1 MLERERLE
9 KLRIAEEEKRRQ
21 EMQEAKEKKLQEEKD
36 ALLAEQSRLV
46 EEQKKEQERLDKL
59 RIAEEEKWRQEMQ
72 AAKEK
77 KLQEEKDALL
87 AEQSRLM
94 EEQDGDVVTGQ
105 LKLEEEGQTRPRD
118 DRKPFFLSPA
128 FEPESSFVEKLM
140 TRNNAKDQEPNIMQN
155 NLDIT
160 VKSFGDVKKEN
171 IVKLDKSIDYAVTL
185 KGNRVAEQKQEK
197 KTMKDVLE
205 KNVDLNSIVD
215 KIKEM
220 GSNGQWEDSRA
231 LLKMI
236 DEKGPVS
243 RDTYVCILEACL
255 RNDLY
260 QGKAS
265 SLACEILERMV
276 NAGYSVPSTLGSSC
290 VQFCL
295 GNDKLEPQG
304 VDSGDIDT
312 ALKMVTIISRTPG
325 GLKSLSIDSIGAIVS
340 ALSKNDELEEAM
352 RLLREM
358 ISDGAFTP
366 PLTVFADV
374 ASAAAGKTN
383 DSENVLESMMLLKSS
398 GYLIDNIASSKAG
411 RNILAS
417 GVIAADQM
425 NNVELGLGLLA
436 AASKA
441 GDCEP
446 DSGDVLVA
454 SLSPMTKSACF
465 NIHRKAIDDAIKSE
479 SWVLAIKLI
488 SLMIKRNLNPTN
500 DIWEGV
506 VEVCARNKKS
516 KESASI
522 LLDWVKRAG
531 KGEANFPP
539 VSIFDTVL
547 AACEKCGEKALAQDI
562 RVAKESIS

>member
-1 MLERERLE
+1 M
-9 KLRIAEEEKRRQ
+9 
-21 EMQEAKEKKLQEEKD
+21 
-36 ALLAEQSRLV
+36 

-59 RIAEEEKWRQEMQ
+59 QIAEEAKRRQEMQ
-72 AAKEK
+72 IAKEK

-94 EEQDGDVVTGQ
+94 EDQDGDLVTDQ

-118 DRKPFFLSPA
+118 NRKPFFLSPA
-128 FEPESSFVEKLM
+128 FEPESSFVKKVIA
-140 TRNNAKDQEPNIMQN
+140 RGIVKDQEPNTMQN

-171 IVKLDKSIDYAVTL
+171 IVKLDKSIEYAVTL
-185 KGNRVAEQKQEK
+185 KSDMVAEQKQEN
-197 KTMKDVLE
+197 KTMKDALE

-231 LLKMI
+231 SLKMI
-236 DEKGPVS
+236 DEYQDLMKGTVS
-243 RDTYVCILEACL
+243 RDTYVSILEACL

-295 GNDKLEPQG
+295 GNDELEPKG
-304 VDSGDIDT
+304 VDRGDIDT

-340 ALSKNDELEEAM
+340 ALSKNDKLEEAM

-374 ASAAAGKTN
+374 ASAAARKTN
-383 DSENVLESMMLLKSS
+383 DSEKVLESMMLLKSS

-454 SLSPMTKSACF
+454 SLSPMSINACF

-500 DIWEGV
+500 EIWEGV
-506 VEVCARNKKS
+506 VKVCARNEKN

-539 VSIFDTVL
+539 VSVFDTVL
-547 AACEKCGEKALAQDI
+547 ETCEKCGEKALAQDI